1 MIGNSLWDYCFI
13 RACIL
18 LLHYIAP
25 LSAIYCVA
33 ILLLHPAGYR
43 IPLVLEI
50 WAIAETIFLLLI
62 YYPRSFLL
70 QRAACHPDSLSREK
84 RRELFDRCQDSIQDP
99 ERYISLWHKGAP
111 PSEIKRENMKGNSWT
126 QSHAIALEPDS

>member
-13 RACIL
+13 RACIFF
-18 LLHYIAP
+18 LHYIAP

-50 WAIAETIFLLLI
+50 WAILETLFLLLV
-62 YYPRSFLL
+62 YYPRNFLL
-70 QRAACHPDSLSREK
+70 QRAASHPEALSREK
-84 RRELFDRCQDSIQDP
+84 RRELFHRCQDSIQDP
-99 ERYISLWHKGAP
+99 EHYISLWHRGAP
-111 PSEIKRENMKGNSWT
+111 SSEIKRENIKGNSRVH
-126 QSHAIALEPDS
+126 SSAIALKRDS